1 MNAITGTV
9 KNRQILIEVPDDWP
23 EGCDVVIEPI
33 SADDLVARSK
43 SDVPETPEEIE
54 DWRRWYHALEPLE
67 FTPEE
72 EKEVAAWRQKIKEY
86 SIAKDQHR
94 EELFP

>member
-1 MNAITGTV
+1 MNTIEGTV
-9 KNRQILIEVPDDWP
+9 KNRQVLVEVPDDWP
-23 EGCDVVIEPI
+23 EGCEVVIEPI
-33 SADDLVARSK
+33 SADLLVERSK

-54 DWRRWYHALEPLE
+54 DWLRWYHALEPLE

-72 EKEVAAWRQKIKEY
+72 EKDLAVWRQKMKEY